1 MKDITAMPT
10 MFLDVCILDFSQSE
24 NETLGTSEWDL
35 RDLSQDKYR
44 VYRCKSLRGRE
55 T

>member
-35 RDLSQDKYR
+35 RDLSQDKYIYI
-44 VYRCKSLRGRE
+44 VDLYPIILH
-55 T
+55 

>member
-35 RDLSQDKYR
+35 RDLSQDKYI
-44 VYRCKSLRGRE
+44 YIYIYI
-55 T
+55 